1 MGFVIIN
8 NQKVNEHRIEWRFEG
23 TAQVYVSTADKFKRN
38 VQFWKAKHMI
48 GDDVQVEILHGA
60 KELYDYLQM
69 EKGIEDVEHEI
80 IENDDT
86 IIDQSSDEPS
96 GDELDAE
103 SSVPQNTEDTDSAPK
118 RKSRKKTTDL

>member
-48 GDDVQVEILHGA
+48 GDDVQVEILNGA

-80 IENDDT
+80 IENDEP
-86 IIDQSSDEPS
+86 IIDQSSNEPS

-103 SSVPQNTEDTDSAPK
+103 SSLSENTEDTDSAPK